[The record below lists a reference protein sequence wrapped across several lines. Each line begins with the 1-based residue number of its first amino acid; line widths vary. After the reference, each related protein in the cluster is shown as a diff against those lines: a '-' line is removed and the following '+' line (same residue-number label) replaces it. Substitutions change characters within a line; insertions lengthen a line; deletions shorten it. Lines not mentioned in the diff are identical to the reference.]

1 MVSLSTHTDQLFM
14 ELVCGQL
21 LQEGLRWKQEG
32 KFNHGIRHE
41 TLIVEICFLEV
52 QKGCKLKEVQEW
64 KVEEERNL

>member
-1 MVSLSTHTDQLFM
+1 M

-52 QKGCKLKEVQEW
+52 QKGCKLKEVQE
-64 KVEEERNL
+64 